1 VCRPS
6 PDTPSELTAART
18 RSSAAPASTRAA
30 RSMSPATPADASTQ
44 HAGAGSATG
53 HQPLDPRVRH
63 CDLPGRAPCHVPSS
77 CPWRRYAAPV
87 VGLPIWLLFLLLVIV
102 APGLV
107 VGLQVLVRRRWPHL
121 AEGDHNDVAGFIIAI
136 VGVIYAVLLA
146 FVVIVSW
153 QQFSEAANTVGE
165 EASALRGLYRE
176 TVAYP
181 PEVRRGIQD
190 DVRSYAEAAITREWT
205 AMGRGEPGDPAVAA
219 ALDRLA
225 EHLAALPTDTP
236 VRQEYVAVEADRF
249 AELVSFRSQRL
260 DFVGQGLP
268 GVLWVALAIGGV
280 VTVGF
285 AMIFGLRS
293 TLLHLIMT
301 GSLAAVIGVLL
312 FVAVAID
319 QPFVGD
325 VAVAP
330 APLERFLTDF
340 GGH

>member
-1 VCRPS
+1 
-6 PDTPSELTAART
+6 
-18 RSSAAPASTRAA
+18 
-30 RSMSPATPADASTQ
+30 
-44 HAGAGSATG
+44 
-53 HQPLDPRVRH
+53 
-63 CDLPGRAPCHVPSS
+63 
-77 CPWRRYAAPV
+77 V
-87 VGLPIWLLFLLLVIV
+87 VGLPIWLLFVLLVV
-102 APGLV
+102 LAPALV
-107 VGLQVLVRRRWPHL
+107 IGLQVVVRRRWPGL

-153 QQFSEAANTVGE
+153 EQFSEAANTVGE

-181 PEVRRGIQD
+181 PEVRAQIQA
-190 DVRSYAEAAITREWT
+190 DVRDYATAAITREWP
-205 AMGRGEPGDPAVAA
+205 AMARGEPGDPAVAA

-225 EHLAALPTDTP
+225 EHIAELPADTP

-280 VTVGF
+280 VTIGF

-293 TLLHLIMT
+293 TPLHLIMT

-312 FVAVAID
+312 FVAVSID

-330 APLERFLTDF
+330 APLVRFLGDF
-340 GGH
+340 GGR